1 MLKFLSKVFFCALS
15 TTLFSISINAQNYPA
30 NSPVALNGKL
40 KISGTQLVNEC
51 GNPIQLR
58 GMSTHGPQ
66 WFRNCYSEESLDVL
80 VKDWG
85 ISIFRLAMYVEE
97 QGYITNPSGW
107 RQWIDQYVDYCGQR
121 GIYCLIDWHV
131 LNPGNPNAH
140 KSDAID
146 FWKYMSQKHG
156 KKAHVLYEI
165 CNEPNGVNWSDVK
178 NYATDVVK
186 AIRDNNDNTVIIIGT
201 PTWSQDVD
209 IASSDKVSGTNI
221 MYTLHFYAGSHRGEL
236 RSKAQSA
243 LNNNAPIFV
252 TEFGTSHASGDA
264 NYSPDETKTWINWL
278 NERKISWICW
288 SFSDKGE
295 VSATLVPGSCNSRN
309 WNNLSECG
317 QLIKGLISANKIPF
331 EACNGQNNN
340 QNNNENQN
348 NQNNNEN
355 QNNQNNNENQNN
367 QQQQQEDPVAYPT
380 LVQEITQGDVYRI
393 VNKKSGKVMSIENG
407 SDLKQVKRDENDKKQ
422 LFRLKEADGFYFLQ
436 NDDSKFMLSNKY
448 VNNDGTK
455 ISQEEKSEYD
465 NPSQKWSFKKA
476 NDWFSISNKSDYSG
490 SKVLSVENASKQD
503 NANIVLYSSNN
514 QDEQLWGLEYVYTP
528 TSVDNILFKDCVL
541 TPTLIENEF
550 HIETSTGEATIV
562 DIYTSTGVLCKHF
575 EDECT
580 YNVSDLAKGNYIVVV
595 SGLDGKRIL
604 TQLIIKK

>member
-1 MLKFLSKVFFCALS
+1 MLKFLSNWILCALAIG
-15 TTLFSISINAQNYPA
+15 LFSSSINAQNYPA

-85 ISIFRLAMYVEE
+85 ITIFRLAMYVEE

-156 KKAHVLYEI
+156 QKAHVLYEI

-288 SFSDKGE
+288 SYSDKGE
-295 VSATLVPGSCNSRN
+295 VSATLVPGSCNSKN
-309 WNNLSECG
+309 WNNVSECG

-550 HIETSTGEATIV
+550 HIVTSTGEATIV
-562 DIYTSTGVLCKHF
+562 DIYTPTGVLCKHF

>member
-1 MLKFLSKVFFCALS
+1 
-15 TTLFSISINAQNYPA
+15 
-30 NSPVALNGKL
+30 
-40 KISGTQLVNEC
+40 
-51 GNPIQLR
+51 
-58 GMSTHGPQ
+58 
-66 WFRNCYSEESLDVL
+66 
-80 VKDWG
+80 
-85 ISIFRLAMYVEE
+85 
-97 QGYITNPSGW
+97 
-107 RQWIDQYVDYCGQR
+107 
-121 GIYCLIDWHV
+121 
-131 LNPGNPNAH
+131 
-140 KSDAID
+140 
-146 FWKYMSQKHG
+146 
-156 KKAHVLYEI
+156 
-165 CNEPNGVNWSDVK
+165 
-178 NYATDVVK
+178 
-186 AIRDNNDNTVIIIGT
+186 
-201 PTWSQDVD
+201 
-209 IASSDKVSGTNI
+209 

-236 RSKAQSA
+236 RSKAQTA
-243 LNNNAPIFV
+243 LNNNTPLFV

-278 NERKISWICW
+278 NERKISWVCW

-340 QNNNENQN
+340 QNNQNNNENQNNQNNNENQN

-367 QQQQQEDPVAYPT
+367 QQQQEEPVTYPT
-380 LVQEITQGDVYRI
+380 LVQEIIKGDVYRI

-436 NDDSKFMLSNKY
+436 NEDSKFMLSNKY

-514 QDEQLWGLEYVYTP
+514 
-528 TSVDNILFKDCVL
+528 
-541 TPTLIENEF
+541 
-550 HIETSTGEATIV
+550 
-562 DIYTSTGVLCKHF
+562 
-575 EDECT
+575 
-580 YNVSDLAKGNYIVVV
+580 
-595 SGLDGKRIL
+595 
-604 TQLIIKK
+604 